1 MTVFNSLQI
10 TALFSASPFLI
21 GWLFNTEFPGAM
33 AARWLSVAVYIAYF
47 TIMAGCVGRAIQEG
61 S

>member
-1 MTVFNSLQI
+1 MKVFNALQI
-10 TALFSASPFLI
+10 TALFSAFPFLI
-21 GWLFNTEFPGAM
+21 GWLFQAEFPGVM
-33 AARWLSVAVYIAYF
+33 AASWLSVAVYVGYF